1 MKYSSNL
8 QKYTHVKQNQNIKIK
23 NKSKNNYINIGWNYS
38 EIIPLTRYF

>member
-23 NKSKNNYINIGWNYS
+23 NKSKNNYKNIGWNYA
-38 EIIPLTRYF
+38 EIIPLTRSF